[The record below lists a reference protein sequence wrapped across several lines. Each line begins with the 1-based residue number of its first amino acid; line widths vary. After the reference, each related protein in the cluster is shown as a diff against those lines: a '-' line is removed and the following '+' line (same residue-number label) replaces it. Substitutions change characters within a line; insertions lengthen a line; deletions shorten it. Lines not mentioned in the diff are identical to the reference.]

1 MHVYILV
8 VFINID
14 FACSICA
21 RKYQNFFALLIWSS
35 LLLIKFLA
43 LFVEGSRISAI
54 AKIKANSASGKAFL
68 GTTDDELLPR
78 WRQRTQRAL
87 EAEESQSH
95 RLPKKRKF
103 VEESEKGKRSK
114 SS

>member
-1 MHVYILV
+1 MLHMCTKKSKFLCLV
-8 VFINID
+8 NLV
-14 FACSICA
+14 
-21 RKYQNFFALLIWSS
+21 LP